1 MIYGSGALFYVQL
14 KFIFSLTV
22 FSCLPKHP
30 QGCKI
35 FSQFPLHTFNKHSL
49 SNKVN
54 VFLFFFSSRPLLFFA
69 LYSLA
74 PHPTSLHTKPHHQG
88 LCFLLFF
95 FFFFFEKQIAKRIMK
110 NTKQKLRNINE
121 LIYIYIYIYIYYC
134 TCQFNIMVFFFFCKT
149 NCREDYSVIQIHF
162 FCFPRGK

>member
-95 FFFFFEKQIAKRIMK
+95 FFFFF
-110 NTKQKLRNINE
+110 
-121 LIYIYIYIYIYYC
+121 
-134 TCQFNIMVFFFFCKT
+134 FFEKT
-149 NCREDYSVIQIHF
+149 NCKEDYEKYQTEVE
-162 FCFPRGK
+162 KYK